1 MTQKNQFLF
10 IAILMVFLSGCKCF
24 NKICDECRPD
34 IYSGTTIV
42 HFNSG
47 NGQYTNDEIDT
58 LLLQTITISSADTAN
73 TLLISYHGANRDLT
87 LKKLGLTSAVSN
99 PGYIYIITLKDG
111 SKTIRIE
118 DIRLLYEKENED
130 ACCDCN
136 KWLFNGAKV
145 NGVETGSGGN
155 FEISK

>member
-1 MTQKNQFLF
+1 MIGKKHCYF
-10 IAILMVFLSGCKCF
+10 IALCMWFSSGCKCF

-34 IYSGTTIV
+34 VYSGTTIV

-47 NGQYTNDEIDT
+47 NGQYTNEEIDT

-73 TLLISYHGANRDLT
+73 TLLISYNGSNRDLT

-99 PGYIYIITLKDG
+99 PPYIYNITLKDG

-118 DIRLLYEKENED
+118 NIRLLFDKENDD
-130 ACCDCN
+130 ACCDCD

-145 NGVETGSGGN
+145 NGVEIGNGGN

>member
-1 MTQKNQFLF
+1 MILKRQFLYT
-10 IAILMVFLSGCKCF
+10 AILITLLSGCKCF

-34 IYSGTTIV
+34 VYAGTTIV

-47 NGQYTNDEIDT
+47 NGQFSNEEIDT
-58 LLLQTITISSADTAN
+58 LFLQTITNTTSDTSNA
-73 TLLISYHGANRDLT
+73 LLVSYQGAYRDLT
-87 LKKLGLTSAVSN
+87 LQKLGLTSAVSN
-99 PGYIYIITLKDG
+99 PKFTYIITLKDS

-118 DIRLLYEKENED
+118 DIRLQFDKENED
-130 ACCDCN
+130 ACCDCD

-155 FEISK
+155 YEISK

>member
-1 MTQKNQFLF
+1 MNRKNHCYF
-10 IAILMVFLSGCKCF
+10 IAILMLFISGCKCF

-34 IYSGTTIV
+34 VYSATTIV

-47 NGQYTNDEIDT
+47 NGQFTNEEIDS

-73 TLLISYHGANRDLT
+73 TLLISYNGSNRDLT

-99 PGYIYIITLKDG
+99 PPYSYNITLKDG

-118 DIRLLYEKENED
+118 NIRLLFDRENED
-130 ACCDCN
+130 ACCDCD

-145 NGVETGSGGN
+145 NGVETGNGGN

>member
-1 MTQKNQFLF
+1 MNRKNHFYF
-10 IAILMVFLSGCKCF
+10 IALLMFIISGCKCF

-34 IYSGTTIV
+34 VYAGTTIV
-42 HFNSG
+42 HFNAG
-47 NGQYTNDEIDT
+47 TGQYTTDEIDT

-73 TLLISYHGANRDLT
+73 TLLISYNGSNRDLT

-99 PGYIYIITLKDG
+99 PAYIYNITLKDG

-118 DIRLLYEKENED
+118 NIRLLFDRENED
-130 ACCDCN
+130 ACCDCD

-145 NGVETGSGGN
+145 NGVETGNGGN